1 MAACTQERLSRSERY
16 VVPSQPGPGEVRT
29 VTEGMAAVPREAT
42 SVRLGR
48 SLDIGWSGR
57 ALPLVS
63 PDGTRMVVEAAS
75 SIPVATR
82 LGDPPPA
89 EGIDAEL
96 DIVSLAE
103 GDAGAPVGTVRGA
116 WILGRSASGDG
127 FPLERPRPDGSRD
140 IAFCDWRGRIR
151 TVASDG
157 WCNAHAAAADGGLL
171 AWSRRQPEG
180 GDWRLVVRRGTEVR
194 VLDAPAGTGMLAP
207 LFSGD
212 GRGIFA
218 IEVRGSA
225 ATLAWLPFGED
236 GLPDRAAA
244 GGPGALRTPLT
255 ANGNLSWALRATDP
269 GAGGRGSRPGSGN
282 LLLWNPDVGRMLA
295 WLPGSAPEPL
305 MEGSMAAVEAGGGNV
320 LVTAGDAVYRERAG
334 TAVTPSLALDG
345 AWVLQPLTGAAGRF
359 VAIRPANGRL
369 RVATATF
376 GATGDETR

>member
-29 VTEGMAAVPREAT
+29 VTEGMAAAPREPT
-42 SVRLGR
+42 TVRLGR
-48 SLDIGWSGR
+48 ALDVGWSGR
-57 ALPLVS
+57 TLPLVS
-63 PDGTRMVVEAAS
+63 PDGTRIVVEASS

-89 EGIDAEL
+89 EGITAVLEIL
-96 DIVSLAE
+96 SLAE
-103 GDAGAPVGTVRGA
+103 GDAGIPIGTVRGA
-116 WILGRSASGDG
+116 WILGRSASGEG
-127 FPLERPRPDGSRD
+127 FPLERPRSDGSRD

-157 WCNAHAAAADGGLL
+157 WCNAHSAAADGGLL

-180 GDWRLVVRRGTEVR
+180 GDWHLVVRRGKEVR
-194 VLDAPAGTGMLAP
+194 VLDAPPGTSMLAP
-207 LFSGD
+207 IFSGD
-212 GRGIFA
+212 GRGVFA

-225 ATLAWLPFGED
+225 ATLAWIPFGED

-244 GGPGALRTPLT
+244 GGPGTLRTPLT
-255 ANGNLSWALRATDP
+255 AKGNLSWALRATDP

-282 LLLWNPDVGRMLA
+282 LLLWNPDMGRMLA

-305 MEGSMAAVEAGGGNV
+305 MEGSMAAVEAGRGNV
-320 LVTAGDAVYRERAG
+320 LVSAGGAVYRERVGAG
-334 TAVTPSLALDG
+334 VAPSLALDG
-345 AWVLQPLTGAAGRF
+345 TWVLQPLVGAPGRF
-359 VAIRPANGRL
+359 VAIQPSNGRL

-376 GATGDETR
+376 GTTADETQ